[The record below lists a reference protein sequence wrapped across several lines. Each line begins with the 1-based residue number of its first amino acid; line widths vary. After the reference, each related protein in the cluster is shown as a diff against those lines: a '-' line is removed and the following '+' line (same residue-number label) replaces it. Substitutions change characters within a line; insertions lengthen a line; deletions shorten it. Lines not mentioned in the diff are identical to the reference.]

1 MNEAT
6 KVQDAMPPGRAA
18 APTAELGKGQ
28 RGGNRPAPFGP
39 DFASWII
46 AERWFSLLVVHGIVF
61 WVCVLALLSERA
73 TLAHGLVL
81 LIAVIA
87 VAGYWLLNWSW
98 YKANRT
104 WISIRL
110 RNRRKW

>member
-6 KVQDAMPPGRAA
+6 KVQDTMPPGRAA

-39 DFASWII
+39 DFATWII
-46 AERWFSLLVVHGIVF
+46 AERWFSMLLVHGLCF
-61 WVCVLALLSERA
+61 WVCMLALLSPGA

-81 LIAVIA
+81 LIALGV
-87 VAGYWLLNWSW
+87 VCGYWLLNWSW